1 VPRIPRLMKP
11 QPTVSPLTP
20 EVRERLRS
28 VRTILQTGDVAGA
41 AVAARRLTGDG
52 INHPF
57 LCNTIAMDLE
67 ATGQFAQAEACLREG
82 LTLVVD
88 DVGSLHALGLL
99 LLRCERPEEARP
111 LFERVIEL
119 HPDFAPAFAALGQTL
134 ETVAELPAAE
144 ARYTAALALDPTN
157 LLARAG
163 LASVHGR
170 RGDRAAARKLGED
183 VLVAEP
189 NYPPAAMLVAEA
201 EIADGDTAQAQTRLR
216 ALIDEPRLT
225 SVERSLALSTL
236 GDALDRERRSAEAF
250 AAYRESNE
258 LRRAHYAADFGGPGT
273 LDYALELRDWLRVH
287 GARDLLTVVP
297 PEVTDSPA
305 DGHAFLIGFPRSG
318 TTLLEQILAS
328 HPRVKAL
335 EERDTLVDSVRMFM
349 RSPGDL
355 ARLGLASDAQLAPL
369 RAAYWRRVSD
379 AGMFV
384 NRNLFIDKHP
394 LNGLKLP
401 LIARLFPEARILL
414 ALRDP
419 RDVIWSCYRRRFRMN
434 APMYELL
441 TLETAAALYD
451 AVMEITQILIRD
463 LELRVH
469 RVQLERLIAD
479 FDNEARE
486 VCAFLDLPW
495 DEKMHDFAATARA
508 RGVATPSG
516 AQVVRG
522 LNSGGVGEWR
532 RYREQ
537 LAPVLPVLEPW
548 VERFGYQAAEGA
560 A

>member
-1 VPRIPRLMKP
+1 
-11 QPTVSPLTP
+11 
-20 EVRERLRS
+20 
-28 VRTILQTGDVAGA
+28 
-41 AVAARRLTGDG
+41 
-52 INHPF
+52 
-57 LCNTIAMDLE
+57 MDLE
-67 ATGQFAQAEACLREG
+67 ARGQLGQAEVRLREG
-82 LTLVVD
+82 LALDDD

-99 LLRCERPEEARP
+99 LLRRERPDEAQP

-119 HPDFAPAFAALGQTL
+119 HPDFGPAHAALGQAL
-134 ETVAELPAAE
+134 EAVAELPAAE
-144 ARYTAALALDPTN
+144 ARYTAALALDPGN

-170 RGDRAAARKLGED
+170 RGDRASARRLGAE
-183 VLVAEP
+183 VLAVEP

-201 EIADGDTAQAQTRLR
+201 EIADGETAMAESRLR
-216 ALIDEPRLT
+216 ALLEDPRLT
-225 SVERSLALSTL
+225 PVERSLAFSTL

-258 LRRAHYAADFGGPGT
+258 MRRAFYAPEFGGPGT
-273 LDYALELRDWLRVH
+273 LDYARELRDWLRAH

-297 PEVTDSPA
+297 PEVTNSPA
-305 DGHAFLIGFPRSG
+305 NGHAFLIGFPRSG

-355 ARLGLASDAQLAPL
+355 ARLGLAGDADLAPL
-369 RAAYWRRVSD
+369 RDAYWRRVSD
-379 AGMFV
+379 AGVFV

-451 AVMEITQILIRD
+451 AIMEITQILIRD

-479 FDNEARE
+479 FSHEALG

-495 DEKMHDFAATARA
+495 DEKMRDFAATARA

-537 LAPVLPVLEPW
+537 LAPVLPMLAPW
-548 VERFGYQAAEGA
+548 VERFGYEPE
-560 A
+560 